1 MTPAMRLRVVTPDA
15 IVVDEDV
22 VKVAAEAADGAF
34 TLLPRHVDFVAT
46 LVPGLL
52 SYVGDDD
59 ERLLAIDG
67 GVLVKRRFSVR
78 VATPGAISGDGVV
91 ALQRALRSSFEQL
104 GERERQSRSALAHL
118 ETDAVRRLIEMG
130 DDA

>member
-1 MTPAMRLRVVTPDA
+1 MTSAMRLRVVTPDA
-15 IVVDEDV
+15 IVVDEEV

-52 SYVGDDD
+52 SYVGDAD

-78 VATPGAISGDGVV
+78 VATPEAISGDSVE
-91 ALQRALRSSFEQL
+91 ALQRALRSSFEEL

-130 DDA
+130 DDD